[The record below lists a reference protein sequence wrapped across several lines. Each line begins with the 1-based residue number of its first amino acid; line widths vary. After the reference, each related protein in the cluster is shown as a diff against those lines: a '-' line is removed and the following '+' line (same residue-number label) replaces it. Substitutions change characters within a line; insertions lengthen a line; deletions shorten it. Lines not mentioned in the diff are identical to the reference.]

1 MEARVFEHA
10 SAMPAPIW
18 YFLHMNDATIEV
30 AGNMAPARDIVVE
43 TDATL
48 GDATAAFVEAM
59 QAAQSAWDAAYGDKP
74 VLANAV
80 DEQAEEL
87 GGLRC
92 PHIRRRPTR
101 WNRPRVWPHPSSRAW
116 ARR

>member
-10 SAMPAPIW
+10 SAMPAPTW

-48 GDATAAFVEAM
+48 GDATAFVEAM
-59 QAAQSAWDAAYGDKP
+59 QAAQSAGEAAYGDKP
-74 VLANAV
+74 VLANAG

-87 GGLRC
+87 GGLALSAAK
-92 PHIRRRPTR
+92 T
-101 WNRPRVWPHPSSRAW
+101 
-116 ARR
+116 